1 MDDSEAR
8 LEQMLNRLRERD
20 CRITPQRVA
29 LLRLLA
35 TDEGPF

>member
-1 MDDSEAR
+1 
-8 LEQMLNRLRERD
+8 MLDRLRERD

-35 TDEGPF
+35 ADEGH